1 MNLLELIYNKPELV
15 INDSTSNLMGVNLP
29 HYNKFRKEDI
39 EKNFSNLLLA
49 FTKCIENNSA
59 DEMISYMDLILNE
72 RFAKGFQIEEVE
84 IALNIFEESIWK
96 NIYKNVD
103 EDKQYSAMKLALCIL
118 SKAKEELLNDYAMM
132 SKC

>member
-1 MNLLELIYNKPELV
+1 MTLLELIYNKPELIV
-15 INDSTSNLMGVNLP
+15 NESTKNLMRVNLP
-29 HYNKFRKEDI
+29 HYSKFRKEEI

-59 DEMISYMDLILNE
+59 DEMISYMNLILNE

-103 EDKQYSAMKLALCIL
+103 EDKQYSAMRLALCIL

>member
-1 MNLLELIYNKPELV
+1 MTLLELIYNKPELIV
-15 INDSTSNLMGVNLP
+15 KESTKNLMRVNLP
-29 HYNKFRKEDI
+29 HYNKFKKEDL

-59 DEMISYMDLILNE
+59 DEMISYMNLILNE